1 MLPKEFLLPGRKLVD
16 RLPGRTTMVMI
27 LLRNTSM
34 FVIVKLIARPLT
46 KNVLTTALTGVLTAE
61 FVLQKVDTALW
72 TLDGMWL
79 DSIVISGVTT

>member
-1 MLPKEFLLPGRKLVD
+1 
-16 RLPGRTTMVMI
+16 
-27 LLRNTSM
+27 M

-79 DSIVISGVTT
+79 DSMVISGVTT